1 MTLEDGKHHRSA
13 PLSIRITTTACA
25 VWIAVSGELDV
36 SNHDQLAQ
44 ALAGLS
50 LAGTR
55 HVHLQLSN
63 LRFCDV
69 GGMRQLLAFI
79 RRAEL
84 RGRQVSAHGPSRSLR
99 RLCHLMTDGKVR
111 LDRPAWDSAATTAV
125 PSMSWPRDLPLQAG
139 SPRDTMSRH
148 R

>member
-1 MTLEDGKHHRSA
+1 MLDDGIQHPSA
-13 PLSIRITTTACA
+13 PFSIRITATTYA
-25 VWIAVSGELDV
+25 VWIAVAGELDL
-36 SNHDQLAQ
+36 SNHNHFEQV
-44 ALAGLS
+44 LAGLS

-69 GGMRQLLAFI
+69 RGMRHLLAFI

-84 RGRQVSAHGPSRSLR
+84 RGRQVSAHGASRSLR

-111 LDRPAWDSAATTAV
+111 LDRHAREHTRRNSRGASLLPSSWISPA
-125 PSMSWPRDLPLQAG
+125 PS
-139 SPRDTMSRH
+139 
-148 R
+148 

>member
-1 MTLEDGKHHRSA
+1 VTLDDGIHPAA
-13 PLSIRITTTACA
+13 PLSIRISATTYA
-25 VWIAVSGELDV
+25 VWIVVSGELDL
-36 SNHDQLAQ
+36 SNHHQLGQ

-63 LRFCDV
+63 LSFCDV
-69 GGMRQLLAFI
+69 RGMRQLLAFI

-84 RGRQVSAHGPSRSLR
+84 RGRLVSAHGASRSVR

-111 LDRPAWDSAATTAV
+111 LDRQAREHDSRGASPLPATW
-125 PSMSWPRDLPLQAG
+125 MSQAR
-139 SPRDTMSRH
+139 S
-148 R
+148 